1 MENAEYEE
9 GKQQQAV
16 RFNILGPL
24 EGWSGSSRL
33 HLGGPVQERVLA
45 MLLLEPHRLVPVS
58 RLVEAVWSEAPP
70 TTAAHQVRKA
80 VAHLRRRIPGGS
92 GLILTQ
98 GPGYRVTVDG
108 TRLDLLEFT
117 DRTATASRAIAEGRA
132 ANAVAALRRALA
144 LWRGPVLSGMDGP
157 VIEAAATA
165 LGERHLAAA
174 EQLLELRLGLGEAA
188 ELVTDLRRLI
198 SEHPLR
204 ETLRGHLMVALYR
217 SGRQA
222 EALEEYGKVRELL
235 AEELGID
242 PGRPLTRLYEG
253 ILREA
258 PELAA
263 PERPTPPAPLAPSA
277 PLPTRPDPASGRT
290 VQPVQALQPGQPGPL
305 GQALHPGQALLPS
318 VQPDHAVQRVEPA
331 AAPTFT
337 PGPAVGTGVPV
348 SGVPVSGVPVP
359 ALPPVAMTGAPAPPL
374 AAMAGP
380 PVPPPALVAGAPTGP
395 GTGVAGTAPS
405 ASPAPCTLPYD
416 LADFTGRREDLA
428 ALLAC
433 IHRKNDSSGAAGH
446 APHSDSAGTPAQR
459 TTMVA
464 IDGMGGSGK
473 TSLAVRAARQVAAL
487 FPDGQLHIDLQ
498 GFTPGE
504 RSVTPAAALESL
516 LRAVGT
522 PAERIPDDAEGRAAM
537 WRSALADRR
546 VLLLLDN
553 AHDTAQILPLLP
565 PAHGCL
571 VLVTSRSRL
580 FDLDG
585 AEWIS
590 IGPMSHGDGEQ
601 LLTEMLGTARVTAEP
616 DATAELVELC
626 GRLPLALRI
635 VAARLRNRP
644 RWTVRYLADRL
655 HDETRRLEE
664 LSVGERS
671 VAASLRLSYQ
681 AMDEEHR
688 AAFRMLSLHP
698 GSDLDAHSTAALLG
712 MDPRGSETILER
724 LLDVHLL
731 QQPDMDLY
739 RFHDL
744 VRNFAQS
751 QRGPATERDDAAAV
765 ERLLDYYLAASEEAC
780 QLLFPGRKRSATGIG
795 AFSGELPPLPG
806 PERAAQ
812 WFDREHTSLLSAVT
826 LADRHGLDRHTVALT
841 RNIVFQLN
849 TRGRFEDFRDLSQIA
864 VAAARRLEDLALLGV
879 SLSNLGVACWKLG
892 HFDEGIEVV
901 SEGRDIARRLGDKHT
916 EAHSEST
923 IGLLLTVL
931 GQHAEA
937 LPHLERAIALEREL
951 DIPRAEAETLTNL
964 STLHEQRGRYAEA
977 AEAARQAL
985 AIHRD
990 VDHRDNEVMA
1000 LTDLAF
1006 AHVGLG
1012 EYGEARACLRRARER
1027 CDDFSPPGD
1036 FALVLA
1042 LSAEVA
1048 QCLGDHAE
1056 VEACAGPALRL
1067 AHASDSPTRQAQ
1079 VENLIGRLRLRRGE
1093 YDEALALHTH
1103 AHQLASAIR
1112 YRVEQ
1117 ARALL
1122 GMAAAAEALGD
1133 PGTAAAHRRAAAALG
1148 TFTGAPPYQAPA
1160 SAPPKTVHGIV

>member
-1 MENAEYEE
+1 MENEE
-9 GKQQQAV
+9 GKLPQQPV
-16 RFNILGPL
+16 RFNVLGPL
-24 EGWSGSSRL
+24 EGWSGRSRL
-33 HLGGPVQERVLA
+33 HLGGAVQERVLA
-45 MLLLEPHRLVPVS
+45 TLLLEPDRLVPVS

-70 TTAAHQVRKA
+70 TTASHQVRKA
-80 VAHLRRRIPGGS
+80 VAHLRRRVPAGN
-92 GLILTQ
+92 GLILTE
-98 GPGYRVTVDG
+98 GPGYRVSVDR
-108 TRLDLLEFT
+108 TQLDLLEFT
-117 DRTATASRAIAEGRA
+117 AGTAAAGRAVAEGRA
-132 ANAVAALRRALA
+132 ADAVAELRHALA

-157 VIEAAATA
+157 VIEAVATT
-165 LGERHLAAA
+165 LNERHLAAA

-188 ELVTDLRRLI
+188 ELVADLRRLI

-204 ETLRGHLMVALYR
+204 ETLRGHLMLALYR

-258 PELAA
+258 PQLAA
-263 PERPTPPAPLAPSA
+263 PERPAPPARHSGPPRQPEPTPTHSFAPVPSLGGGAPEAAVAADGPAPVAAPPTSAAAASPSA
-277 PLPTRPDPASGRT
+277 APVTAPPT
-290 VQPVQALQPGQPGPL
+290 
-305 GQALHPGQALLPS
+305 
-318 VQPDHAVQRVEPA
+318 PA
-331 AAPTFT
+331 APGSGPT
-337 PGPAVGTGVPV
+337 
-348 SGVPVSGVPVP
+348 
-359 ALPPVAMTGAPAPPL
+359 
-374 AAMAGP
+374 AAA
-380 PVPPPALVAGAPTGP
+380 T
-395 GTGVAGTAPS
+395 T
-405 ASPAPCTLPYD
+405 PAPCTLPYD
-416 LADFTGRREDLA
+416 LSDFTGRRQDLA

-433 IHRKNDSSGAAGH
+433 IHRKNDSSH
-446 APHSDSAGTPAQR
+446 TS

-473 TSLAVRAARQVAAL
+473 TSLAVRAARQVAHL

-498 GFTPGE
+498 GFTPGG
-504 RSVTPAAALESL
+504 RSVTPAAALDTL

-522 PAERIPDDAEGRAAM
+522 PAERIPDDAEGRAAL

-553 AHDTAQILPLLP
+553 AHDAAQILPLLP

-590 IGPMSHGDGEQ
+590 IGPMSHEDGEQ
-601 LLTEMLGTARVTAEP
+601 LLTEMLGPARVAAEP
-616 DATAELVELC
+616 EATAELVELC

-681 AMDEEHR
+681 AMDAEHR

-698 GSDLDAHSTAALLG
+698 GSDLDAHSTAALFGL
-712 MDPRGSETILER
+712 DPHGSEAILER

-731 QQPDMDLY
+731 QQPDMGLY

-751 QRGPATERDDAAAV
+751 QRGPATERDDTQAV
-765 ERLLDYYLAASEEAC
+765 ERLLDYYLSASEEAC
-780 QLLFPGRKRSATGIG
+780 QLLFPGRKRSVTGIP
-795 AFSGELPPLPG
+795 AFTGELPPLRDQ
-806 PERAAQ
+806 ESAAQ
-812 WFDREHTSLLSAVT
+812 WFEREHSSLLFAVT
-826 LADRHGLDRHTVALT
+826 LADRHGFDRHTVGLT

-849 TRGRFEDFRDLSQIA
+849 ARGRFEDFRDLSQVA
-864 VAAARRLEDLALLGV
+864 VAAARRIEDLALLGV
-879 SLSNLGVACWKLG
+879 SLSNLGIACWKLG

-901 SEGRDIARRLGDKHT
+901 TEGRDIARRLGDKQT

-931 GQHAEA
+931 GQYAEA
-937 LPHLERAIALEREL
+937 LPHLQRAIALDREL
-951 DIPRAEAETLTNL
+951 GIRRAEAETLTIL
-964 STLHEQRGRYAEA
+964 STLHEQQGRYEEA
-977 AEAARQAL
+977 AAAARQAL

-990 VDHRDNEVMA
+990 VEDRNNEVMA

-1012 EYGEARACLRRARER
+1012 EYEDARGCLERARQR

-1048 QCLGDHAE
+1048 QCLGHLAE
-1056 VEACAGPALRL
+1056 AEACAGPALRL
-1067 AHASDSPTRQAQ
+1067 AHAGDSPTRQAQ
-1079 VENLIGRLRLRRGE
+1079 VENLIGRLHLRRGE
-1093 YDEALALHTH
+1093 YDQALALHTH
-1103 AHQLASAIR
+1103 AHELARSIR
-1112 YRVEQ
+1112 YRAEQ
-1117 ARALL
+1117 ARALT
-1122 GMAAAAEALGD
+1122 GMATAAEALGD
-1133 PGTAAAHRRAAAALG
+1133 PTAASAHRTAATALF
-1148 TFTGAPPYQAPA
+1148 TFMQAPA
-1160 SAPPKTVHGIV
+1160 YRDPAPMAVETS

>member
-1 MENAEYEE
+1 MENEE
-9 GKQQQAV
+9 GKRPQAI
-16 RFNILGPL
+16 RFNVLGPL
-24 EGWSGSSRL
+24 EGWSGSARL
-33 HLGGPVQERVLA
+33 HLGGAVQERVLA
-45 MLLLEPHRLVPVS
+45 TLLLEPNRLVPVS
-58 RLVEAVWSEAPP
+58 RLVQAVWSDASPP
-70 TTAAHQVRKA
+70 TAAHQVRKA
-80 VAHLRRRIPGGS
+80 VAHLRRRVPGGH
-92 GLILTQ
+92 GLILTE
-98 GPGYRVTVDG
+98 GPGYRVSVDATG
-108 TRLDLLEFT
+108 LDLLEFT
-117 DRTATASRAIAEGRA
+117 SHTATASRAVAEGRA
-132 ANAVAALRRALA
+132 ADAVAALRHALA
-144 LWRGPVLSGMDGP
+144 LWRDTVLSGMDGP

-165 LGERHLAAA
+165 LSERHLAAA

-188 ELVTDLRRLI
+188 DLIADLRHLI
-198 SEHPLR
+198 SQHPLR
-204 ETLRGHLMVALYR
+204 ETLRGHLMLALYR

-242 PGRPLTRLYEG
+242 PGRTLTRLYEG

-263 PERPTPPAPLAPSA
+263 PERPAPPVTPAA
-277 PLPTRPDPASGRT
+277 RP
-290 VQPVQALQPGQPGPL
+290 
-305 GQALHPGQALLPS
+305 
-318 VQPDHAVQRVEPA
+318 EPA
-331 AAPTFT
+331 RLPE
-337 PGPAVGTGVPV
+337 
-348 SGVPVSGVPVP
+348 PVP
-359 ALPPVAMTGAPAPPL
+359 APAFAPDPSPGAGSPSPASPPGA
-374 AAMAGP
+374 AAA
-380 PVPPPALVAGAPTGP
+380 
-395 GTGVAGTAPS
+395 TAP
-405 ASPAPCTLPYD
+405 PAPCTLPYD
-416 LADFTGRREDLA
+416 LSDFTGRREDLA

-433 IHRKNDSSGAAGH
+433 IHRKNDSAVVSGHAAGSARPH
-446 APHSDSAGTPAQR
+446 AADTHPQR

-473 TSLAVRAARQVAAL
+473 TSLAVRAARQVAHL
-487 FPDGQLHIDLQ
+487 FPDGQLHIDLH

-504 RSVTPAAALESL
+504 RSVTPASALDSL

-522 PAERIPDDAEGRAAM
+522 PADRIPDDAEGRAAL
-537 WRSALADRR
+537 WRSTLADRR

-553 AHDTAQILPLLP
+553 AHDAAQIIPLLP
-565 PAHGCL
+565 PADGCL

-590 IGPMSHGDGEQ
+590 IGPMPHEDGEQ
-601 LLTEMLGTARVTAEP
+601 LLTEMLGTARVAAEP
-616 DATAELVELC
+616 EATAELVELC

-655 HDETRRLEE
+655 NDETRRLEE

-671 VAASLRLSYQ
+671 VAATLRLSYQ

-698 GSDLDAHSTAALLG
+698 GSDFDAHSTAALLG
-712 MDPRGSETILER
+712 RDPHGSEAILER

-731 QQPDMDLY
+731 QQPDMGLY

-751 QRGPATERDDAAAV
+751 QRGPATELDDSEAV

-780 QLLFPGRKRSATGIG
+780 QLLFPGRKRSATGIPPLLR
-795 AFSGELPPLPG
+795 ALPPLPD

-812 WFDREHTSLLSAVT
+812 WFDREHSSLLFAVT

-849 TRGRFEDFRDLSQIA
+849 ARGRFEDFRDLSQIA
-864 VAAARRLEDLALLGV
+864 VAAARRIEDLALLGV

-901 SEGRDIARRLGDKHT
+901 GEGRDIARRLGDKQT

-937 LPHLERAIALEREL
+937 VSHLERAIALEREL
-951 DIPRAEAETLTNL
+951 GIPQAEAQTLTNL
-964 STLHEQRGRYAEA
+964 STLHEQQGRYEEA

-985 AIHRD
+985 VIHHT
-990 VDHRDNEVMA
+990 VDDRDNEVMA

-1012 EYGEARACLRRARER
+1012 EFEDAHDCLERARER

-1042 LSAEVA
+1042 LSADVD
-1048 QCLGDHAE
+1048 QCLGRCAE
-1056 VEACAGPALRL
+1056 VEARAELALRL
-1067 AHASDSPTRQAQ
+1067 ADASDSPTRQAK
-1079 VENLIGRLRLRRGE
+1079 VENLVGRLHLRRGE
-1093 YDEALALHTH
+1093 YDQALALHTH
-1103 AHQLASAIR
+1103 ADKLASAIC
-1112 YRVEQ
+1112 YRAEQ
-1117 ARALL
+1117 ARALT

-1133 PGTAAAHRRAAAALG
+1133 PAEAATHRTAAAALFTFMG
-1148 TFTGAPPYQAPA
+1148 TPPYPSPAPPRTPPPFPHQARSSATAPA
-1160 SAPPKTVHGIV
+1160 ETPQGIA